1 MRYLSLLLLLLVG
14 CLSTPQRNNATDNS
28 NDDGLDTMPRRL
40 ELPFS
45 SLGDITSREQLQ
57 HCIAH
62 YWDDLDF
69 KAGSAIEEY
78 NRDDLYAAFAQY
90 VLIIPR
96 NEADSLLRSLIQR
109 AEQSREVLDLFSEMA
124 RDVLYD
130 PNAPTRND
138 EYYIPVLE
146 ALLDSELLDEYD
158 RIIPQ
163 TELHTVLQNRLG
175 HIANDFDYTL
185 ANGHHHTLHSLR
197 ADYTI
202 LLFNNPGCEMCKSI
216 IEQIEASELIKTL
229 SRSHDIKILAIY
241 PDEDIEAW
249 RNYLQTMPRGWI
261 CGYDKELRLTSERLY
276 DLKAIPSLY
285 LLDSDK
291 RVLIKDGSSVAQL
304 EQALH
309 TLTQR

>member
-249 RNYLQTMPRGWI
+249 RNYLHTMPRGWI

>member
-1 MRYLSLLLLLLVG
+1 MLLVG

-185 ANGHHHTLHSLR
+185 ANGHHHTLHSLH

-249 RNYLQTMPRGWI
+249 RNYLHTMPRGWI

>member
-14 CLSTPQRNNATDNS
+14 CLSTPQRNDNANADV
-28 NDDGLDTMPRRL
+28 DDTTPRQLD
-40 ELPFS
+40 LPFN
-45 SLGDITSREQLQ
+45 SLGDITSHEQLQ

-69 KAGSAIEEY
+69 RAGSAIEEY
-78 NRDDLYAAFAQY
+78 NRNDLYAAFAQY
-90 VLIIPR
+90 VLIIPH
-96 NEADSLLRSLIQR
+96 NEADSLLRSLMHR

-146 ALLDSELLDEYD
+146 TLLDSELLDEYD
-158 RIIPQ
+158 KIIPQ

-185 ANGHHHTLHSLR
+185 ADGHHHTLHSLR

-216 IEQIEASELIKTL
+216 IEQIEASELIKAL

-249 RNYLQTMPRGWI
+249 RNYLHTMPRGWI

-309 TLTQR
+309 ALTQR